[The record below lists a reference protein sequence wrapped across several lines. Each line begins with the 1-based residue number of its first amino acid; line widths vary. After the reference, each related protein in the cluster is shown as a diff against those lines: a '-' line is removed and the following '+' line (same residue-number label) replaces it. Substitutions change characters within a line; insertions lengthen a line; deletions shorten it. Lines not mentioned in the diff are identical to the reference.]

1 MGCSPSKQAGNAQAF
16 SFSPTNPDIAAEND
30 EVATINIRHVED
42 QLDHCILKDGV
53 SILVKSPSVRM
64 AYGNFLKNEY
74 RNSSQPLST
83 ILDRL
88 DLGNLNYSI
97 LSTKADAII
106 ETYETSAP
114 EINVHQVGDS
124 FDDGIGGEESFHA
137 AESPMKKRSRRRSI
151 TTSIYSTQMKCLL
164 ILSTFPYF
172 ALSKAYEDWCE
183 SELENKGKLQTSPS
197 DDTIFVKSLRSLSRL
212 NSLDRSSS
220 ASAID
225 RLVES
230 IVLPDV
236 ASFLSIKSWLHAFFN
251 IVEDLPVCITLAAAC
266 QSQRGF
272 PLIYVNKMFQQTTG
286 YQKSEIVGRNCK
298 FLQNGGYSE
307 HTQIM
312 KISEALREA
321 KPIRVKIT
329 NFKKDGTP
337 FKNLL
342 ALKPVFDAD
351 GKYCFVVGVQ
361 IDCSSEDTDAEQV
374 TMVDD
379 IIYVIPNVM
388 YCPLQTKS

>member
-1 MGCSPSKQAGNAQAF
+1 
-16 SFSPTNPDIAAEND
+16 
-30 EVATINIRHVED
+30 
-42 QLDHCILKDGV
+42 
-53 SILVKSPSVRM
+53 
-64 AYGNFLKNEY
+64 
-74 RNSSQPLST
+74 
-83 ILDRL
+83 
-88 DLGNLNYSI
+88 
-97 LSTKADAII
+97 
-106 ETYETSAP
+106 
-114 EINVHQVGDS
+114 
-124 FDDGIGGEESFHA
+124 
-137 AESPMKKRSRRRSI
+137 
-151 TTSIYSTQMKCLL
+151 MKCLL

-183 SELENKGKLQTSPS
+183 SELENKEKLQTTPS

-225 RLVES
+225 RLVDS

-236 ASFLSIKSWLHAFFN
+236 ASFLGIKSWLHAFFS
-251 IVEDLPVCITLAAAC
+251 IVEDLPVCVTLSAAC

-312 KISEALREA
+312 KISEALRDA

-342 ALKPVFDAD
+342 ALKPVFDVD

-361 IDCSSEDTDAEQV
+361 IDCSSDDTDAEQI

-379 IIYVIPNVM
+379 IIYMIPNVM
-388 YCPLQTKS
+388 HCPPPMKS